1 MSFKGSFSV
10 WKHRVPFSV
19 SNRSRTEVKP
29 NFSPILNA
37 NDPGTLA
44 FNPSHAIR
52 RASEELF
59 VPVEL
64 RMPTHDVDIPVLDA
78 R

>member
-1 MSFKGSFSV
+1 M
-10 WKHRVPFSV
+10 WQHRVPFSV
-19 SNRSRTEVKP
+19 SNRSRTEVNP

-44 FNPSHAIR
+44 FNPSHAIH

-59 VPVEL
+59 VPVDL